1 MCLKYSFGMDHES
14 DLINNSVN
22 KVLSEG
28 FKTAD
33 LIGDEGKNLS
43 TEEMGNQIIQEIKGS
58 GKLG

>member
-1 MCLKYSFGMDHES
+1 MCLKYSFGMDNES

-33 LIGDEGKNLS
+33 LIGDDGKNLS

-58 GKLG
+58 G

>member
-1 MCLKYSFGMDHES
+1 MCLKYSFGMDNES

-33 LIGDEGKNLS
+33 LIGDDDRNLS
-43 TEEMGNQIIQEIKGS
+43 TEEMGNQIVKEIKG
-58 GKLG
+58 LG

>member
-1 MCLKYSFGMDHES
+1 MCLKYSFGMNVES
-14 DLINNSVN
+14 DLINKSVN

-33 LIGDEGKNLS
+33 LIGDDGKNLS

-58 GKLG
+58 G